1 MFFILSKI
9 LAFLFSPFLWFLI
22 SFFTFLLLK
31 NEKWKL
37 IFKRISIFILIFFSL
52 GFPLNFLV
60 SRWEVAGTQMK
71 KLENHEIG
79 VVLSGMAEYNKDL
92 KVLSARRGIDRI
104 WQTISLYKNGKI
116 KKILISG
123 DSGYVIRKGLH
134 EADQLKEVL
143 VKWGIPAEDI
153 IVENKSKNTYENAQ
167 FTGNLLRQYKYK
179 KKFLLI
185 TSALHM
191 PRAAACFKKQ
201 NLEFDV
207 FTTDHYSMK
216 NTEFTF
222 DQLLPSINCFV
233 MWEVY
238 LKEVIGYTVYSL
250 RGYL

>member
-71 KLENHEIG
+71 KVENYEIG

>member
-1 MFFILSKI
+1 MFFILSKL

-22 SFFTFLLLK
+22 SFFTFIFLR

-37 IFKRISIFILIFFSL
+37 RFKRISVFILIFFSL
-52 GFPLNFLV
+52 GFPIKFLV
-60 SRWEVAGTQMK
+60 ARWEVAGTRIEK
-71 KLENHEIG
+71 VENYELG

-92 KVLSARRGIDRI
+92 NVLTARRGIDRI
-104 WQTISLYKNGKI
+104 WQTITLYKIGKI

-143 VKWGIPAEDI
+143 VKWGVPSKDI
-153 IVENKSKNTYENAQ
+153 LVENKSKNTFENAKLTAV
-167 FTGNLLRQYKYK
+167 FMRNNKFN

-191 PRAAACFKKQ
+191 KRTAACFKKQ
-201 NLEFDV
+201 KLEFDE
-207 FTTDHYSMK
+207 FTTDHYHIKS
-216 NTEFTF
+216 TEFTF
-222 DQLLPSINCFV
+222 DQLLPSVNSFV
-233 MWEVY
+233 MWEAY
-238 LKEVIGYTVYSL
+238 LKEVVGYTVYSL

>member
-1 MFFILSKI
+1 MFFILSKL

-22 SFFTFLLLK
+22 SFFTFIFLK

-37 IFKRISIFILIFFSL
+37 RFKRISVFILIFFSL
-52 GFPLNFLV
+52 GFPIKFLV
-60 SRWEVAGTQMK
+60 ARWEVTGTRIEK
-71 KLENHEIG
+71 VDNYEIG

-92 KVLSARRGIDRI
+92 NVLSARRGIDRI
-104 WQTISLYKNGKI
+104 WQTITLYKKGKI

-123 DSGYVIRKGLH
+123 DSGYIIRKGLH

-143 VKWGIPAEDI
+143 VKWGIPTEDI
-153 IVENKSKNTYENAQ
+153 IVENKSKNTFENAQ
-167 FTGNLLRQYKYK
+167 LTGDLLK
-179 KKFLLI
+179 KMKNNKRFLLI

-201 NLEFDV
+201 NLKFDV
-207 FTTDHYSMK
+207 FATDHYYIK

-222 DQLLPSINCFV
+222 DELLPSVQSFE

-238 LKEVIGYTVYSL
+238 LKEVVGYTVYSL

>member
-37 IFKRISIFILIFFSL
+37 IFKRISIFILIFFSI

-60 SRWEVAGTQMK
+60 SRWEVAGIQMK
-71 KLENHEIG
+71 KVENYEIG

>member
-71 KLENHEIG
+71 KVENYEIG

-116 KKILISG
+116 MKILISG

-167 FTGNLLRQYKYK
+167 LTSDLLRQYKYK

>member
-1 MFFILSKI
+1 LR
-9 LAFLFSPFLWFLI
+9 
-22 SFFTFLLLK
+22 
-31 NEKWKL
+31 
-37 IFKRISIFILIFFSL
+37 FKRISLFILIFFSL
-52 GFPLNFLV
+52 GFPIKFFV
-60 SRWEVAGTQMK
+60 ARWEVAGTK
-71 KLENHEIG
+71 IEKVENYEIG

-92 KVLSARRGIDRI
+92 NVLSARRGIDRI
-104 WQTISLYKNGKI
+104 WQTITLYKKGKL

-143 VKWGIPAEDI
+143 VKWGIPSEDI
-153 IVENKSKNTYENAQ
+153 IVENKSKNTYENAKL
-167 FTGNLLRQYKYK
+167 TGDILKKNNNN

-201 NLEFDV
+201 DLKFDV
-207 FTTDHYSMK
+207 FTTDHYYMK

-222 DQLLPSINCFV
+222 DELLPSIHSFV

-238 LKEVIGYTVYSL
+238 LKEVVGYTVYSL

>member
-1 MFFILSKI
+1 MFFILSKL

-22 SFFTFLLLK
+22 SFFAFLLLK

-37 IFKRISIFILIFFSL
+37 RLKRISIFILIFFSL
-52 GFPLNFLV
+52 GFPLKFLV
-60 SRWEVAGTQMK
+60 ARWEVAGTRIEK
-71 KLENHEIG
+71 VGNYELG

-92 KVLSARRGIDRI
+92 NVLSARRGIDRI
-104 WQTISLYKNGKI
+104 WQTISLYKKGKI

-143 VKWGIPAEDI
+143 VKWGIPSEDV

-167 FTGNLLRQYKYK
+167 FTGDMMKKYKYK

-191 PRAAACFKKQ
+191 PRSKACYDKAGLPTTIYPTDYYSQHSDNLFKLFFEPSSSK
-201 NLEFDV
+201 LYAWEA
-207 FTTDHYSMK
+207 
-216 NTEFTF
+216 
-222 DQLLPSINCFV
+222 LLHEWIG
-233 MWEVY
+233 
-238 LKEVIGYTVYSL
+238 VITYKIKGYN
-250 RGYL
+250 

>member
-1 MFFILSKI
+1 M
-9 LAFLFSPFLWFLI
+9 FSPFLWFLI
-22 SFFTFLLLK
+22 SFITFLLLK

-71 KLENHEIG
+71 KVENYEIG

-167 FTGNLLRQYKYK
+167 FTGDMLRQYKYK

>member
-37 IFKRISIFILIFFSL
+37 IFKRISIFILIFFSI
-52 GFPLNFLV
+52 GFPLKFLV

-71 KLENHEIG
+71 KVENYEIG

-92 KVLSARRGIDRI
+92 NVLSARRGIDRI
-104 WQTISLYKNGKI
+104 WQTISLYKKGKI

-123 DSGYVIRKGLH
+123 DTGYVIRKGLH

-143 VKWGIPAEDI
+143 VKWGIPSEDI

-167 FTGNLLRQYKYK
+167 FTGNMMRQFKYK

-201 NLEFDV
+201 NLKFDV

-238 LKEVIGYTVYSL
+238 LKEVIGYTVYYF

>member
-22 SFFTFLLLK
+22 SFITFLLLK

-52 GFPLNFLV
+52 GFPLKFLV
-60 SRWEVAGTQMK
+60 SRWEVVGTQMK
-71 KLENHEIG
+71 KVGNYELG
-79 VVLSGMAEYNKDL
+79 VVLSGMAEYNRDL

-104 WQTISLYKNGKI
+104 WQTISLYKKGKI

-123 DSGYVIRKGLH
+123 DTGYVIRKGLH

-143 VKWGIPAEDI
+143 VLWGIPTEDI

-167 FTGNLLRQYKYK
+167 FTGDMMRQYKYK

-201 NLEFDV
+201 NLKFDV
-207 FTTDHYSMK
+207 FTTDHYSTK

-222 DQLLPSINCFV
+222 DQLLPSINSFV

-238 LKEVIGYTVYSL
+238 LKEVVGYTVYSL

>member
-22 SFFTFLLLK
+22 SFITFLLLK

-71 KLENHEIG
+71 KVENYEIG

-167 FTGNLLRQYKYK
+167 FTGDMLRQYKYK

>member
-52 GFPLNFLV
+52 GFPLNLLV
-60 SRWEVAGTQMK
+60 SRWEVAGIQMK
-71 KLENHEIG
+71 KVENYEIG

-167 FTGNLLRQYKYK
+167 FTGDLLRQYKYK

-222 DQLLPSINCFV
+222 DQLIPSISCFV

>member
-1 MFFILSKI
+1 MFFILSKL

-37 IFKRISIFILIFFSL
+37 RFKRISIFILIFFSL
-52 GFPLNFLV
+52 GFPIKFLV
-60 SRWEVAGTQMK
+60 ARWEVAGTRIEK
-71 KLENHEIG
+71 AENYELG

-92 KVLSARRGIDRI
+92 NVLSARRGIDRI
-104 WQTISLYKNGKI
+104 WQTISLYKKGKI

-123 DSGYVIRKGLH
+123 DTGYVIRKGLH

-167 FTGNLLRQYKYK
+167 FTGDMMNKYKYK

-201 NLEFDV
+201 KLKFDV
-207 FTTDHYSMK
+207 FTTDHYYMK

-222 DQLLPSINCFV
+222 DELLPSVHSFV

-238 LKEVIGYTVYSL
+238 LKEVVGYTVYSL

>member
-1 MFFILSKI
+1 M
-9 LAFLFSPFLWFLI
+9 FSPFLWFLI

-167 FTGNLLRQYKYK
+167 FTCNLLRQYKYK

>member
-1 MFFILSKI
+1 M
-9 LAFLFSPFLWFLI
+9 FSPFLWFLI

-37 IFKRISIFILIFFSL
+37 IFKRISIFILIFFSI

-60 SRWEVAGTQMK
+60 SRWEVAGIQMK
-71 KLENHEIG
+71 KVENYEIG

>member
-1 MFFILSKI
+1 MFFILSKL

-22 SFFTFLLLK
+22 SFFTSLLLK

-37 IFKRISIFILIFFSL
+37 RFKRISVFILIFFSL
-52 GFPLNFLV
+52 GFPIKFLV
-60 SRWEVAGTQMK
+60 ARWEVAGTRIEK
-71 KLENHEIG
+71 VENYEIG

-92 KVLSARRGIDRI
+92 NVLSARRGIDRI
-104 WQTISLYKNGKI
+104 WQTITLYKKGKL

-134 EADQLKEVL
+134 EADQMKEVL

-153 IVENKSKNTYENAQ
+153 IVENKSKNTYENAKL
-167 FTGNLLRQYKYK
+167 TGNILKK
-179 KKFLLI
+179 NNNNKKFLLI

-201 NLEFDV
+201 DLKFDV
-207 FTTDHYSMK
+207 FTTDHYYMK

-222 DQLLPSINCFV
+222 DELLPSIHSFV

-238 LKEVIGYTVYSL
+238 LKEVVGYTVYSL

>member
-52 GFPLNFLV
+52 GFPLKFLV
-60 SRWEVAGTQMK
+60 SRWEVAGTQIK
-71 KLENHEIG
+71 KVGNYELG

-104 WQTISLYKNGKI
+104 WQTISLYKKGKI

-123 DSGYVIRKGLH
+123 DTGYIIRKGLH

-143 VKWGIPAEDI
+143 VLWGIPTEDI

-167 FTGNLLRQYKYK
+167 FTGDMMRQYKYK

-201 NLEFDV
+201 NLKFDV
-207 FTTDHYSMK
+207 FTTDHYSVK
-216 NTEFTF
+216 NSEFTF
-222 DQLLPSINCFV
+222 DQLLPSLNTFT

-238 LKEVIGYTVYSL
+238 LKEVVGYTVYSL
-250 RGYL
+250 CGYL

>member
-167 FTGNLLRQYKYK
+167 FTCNLLRQYKYK